1 MESPDSPGGFSDPV
15 VVAVG
20 GAFEVEF
27 AAVFGS
33 VVVSAA
39 GAEVGVDGVPAG
51 GLSWLVGGDVVDV
64 GEVRGLNHPG
74 FAGDS
79 VSWEG
84 WGHVEKIWELPER
97 AAGPCCSDGGGGSVG
112 ACFGVGGH

>member
-1 MESPDSPGGFSDPV
+1 MGSFGDGQDGSVGGFWGWWLPEWGGWFGVVASEWGDPV

-64 GEVRGLNHPG
+64 GEVRGLP
-74 FAGDS
+74 
-79 VSWEG
+79 
-84 WGHVEKIWELPER
+84 
-97 AAGPCCSDGGGGSVG
+97 AAG
-112 ACFGVGGH
+112 

>member
-1 MESPDSPGGFSDPV
+1 MRNPDVSRTTQRHATTDQTPENGQH
-15 VVAVG
+15 
-20 GAFEVEF
+20 AFEVEF

-64 GEVRGLNHPG
+64 GEVGGLP
-74 FAGDS
+74 
-79 VSWEG
+79 
-84 WGHVEKIWELPER
+84 
-97 AAGPCCSDGGGGSVG
+97 AAG
-112 ACFGVGGH
+112 